1 MKNTEDP
8 ITIIGA
14 GLVGSLLSI
23 FLAKR
28 GLKVQVLEKRS
39 DPRLTL
45 NQAGRSINLALSHR
59 GLRALKEASEQLQQR
74 VLSEAI
80 PMYGREIHDET
91 GQLSFQAYGVN
102 NECIYSV
109 SRARLNTCL
118 IEEAIAHGVE
128 FLFDRT
134 IIDTDVVNKKI
145 TLQHTE
151 KPYVLNTPVLIAA
164 DGAFSNVRKSL
175 EKKGVCTSK
184 LEQIEHGYKELDIY
198 PEQGMLIAEQ
208 QALHVWPRG
217 AYMFIAL
224 PNFDHSYTGT
234 LFLPIT
240 GDALSFEKLSKPKAV
255 LSFFETHF
263 PDTLALLPDLPA
275 QYAKNPTSFLCN
287 VYTDRWHFDTW
298 LLIGDAAHGIVPF
311 YGQGMNAGFEDC
323 RILNELLDTH
333 KENWSVAFQA
343 FQVARKI
350 NTDAIARLAMDNF
363 IEMRDLVADEHFL
376 IRKKIE
382 AALCKAFP
390 KEWKSLY
397 SEVSFSDTPYAEALA
412 IGKRNEERMNKIMT
426 DPTIDVKRW
435 EEEWRKI
442 VFLVGSR
449 QFKKS
454 LLL

>member
-1 MKNTEDP
+1 MKNTKDSI
-8 ITIIGA
+8 ITIVGA

-28 GLKVQVLEKRS
+28 GLKIQVLEKRS

-59 GLRALKEASEQLQQR
+59 GLRALKEASEQLHQR
-74 VLSEAI
+74 ILCEAL
-80 PMYGREIHDET
+80 PMHGRQVHDEK

-118 IEEAIAHGVE
+118 IEEAVAHGVH

-134 IIDTDVVNKKI
+134 IIDTDVENKQI
-145 TLQHTE
+145 TVLHADE
-151 KPYVLNTPVLIAA
+151 KNVLNTPVLIAA

-175 EKKGVCTSK
+175 EQKGVCTSK

-198 PEQGMLIAEQ
+198 PEQGMLLAKQ

-234 LFLPIT
+234 LFLPVT
-240 GDALSFEKLSKPKAV
+240 GEDVSFEKLSEPEAV
-255 LSFFETHF
+255 RAFFETHF
-263 PDTLALLPDLPA
+263 PDTLALLPDLAA

-287 VYTDRWHFDTW
+287 VYTDRWHFDSW

-333 KENWSVAFQA
+333 QNNWSVAFQA
-343 FQVARKI
+343 FQEARKV

-363 IEMRDLVADEHFL
+363 IEMRDLVADEDFL

-412 IGKRNEERMNKIMT
+412 IGKYNEERLNKIMA
-426 DPTIDVKRW
+426 DPAIDVKQW
-435 EEEWRKI
+435 ESVVRSQSSGI
-442 VFLVGSR
+442 S
-449 QFKKS
+449 
-454 LLL
+454 